1 MSTLPDELTPPEPGY
16 HWTTDKAL
24 AFIGA
29 LADLGSVAA
38 AARAVGMSRQSVYRL
53 RDRLGEQGLFAR
65 AFELAQTEAKARRQA
80 RRKPKAMR
88 LAPKDDIFGLGK

>member
-1 MSTLPDELTPPEPGY
+1 MSTPPDELPPDQGY

-24 AFIGA
+24 VFLGA

-65 AFELAQTEAKARRQA
+65 AFERVQAEGRARRQA
-80 RRKPKAMR
+80 RRKPKATHI
-88 LAPKDDIFGLGK
+88 APEADIFGLGK

>member
-1 MSTLPDELTPPEPGY
+1 MSTPPDAFPPEPGY

-24 AFIGA
+24 VFPGA

-53 RDRLGEQGLFAR
+53 RDRLGEKGLFAR
-65 AFELAQTEAKARRQA
+65 ALEQAQAEARAKRQA
-80 RRKPKAMR
+80 RCTPKVTR
-88 LAPKDDIFGLGK
+88 LSPKDDIFGLGR